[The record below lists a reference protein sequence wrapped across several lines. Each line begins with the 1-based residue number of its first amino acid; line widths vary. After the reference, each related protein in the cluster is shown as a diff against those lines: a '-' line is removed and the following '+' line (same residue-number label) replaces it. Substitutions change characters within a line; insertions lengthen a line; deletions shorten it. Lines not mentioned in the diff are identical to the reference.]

1 MMNELVT
8 RLLEI
13 GDPEYKAFN
22 DKLANTNLPTIGI
35 RIPVLRKLA
44 KDYFGKIDEIYDSF
58 RGRTPYY
65 EEILTL
71 GIVLSKAKME
81 LSVREEYILKWLEF
95 VDSWAL
101 TDTSIY
107 QPKESEKFDYLNF
120 LVKLTNGDKEF
131 YIRYGAVGLFKYID
145 DRPKE
150 MLEVYKGVKFG
161 AYYVDMAVAWGL
173 CEILVKA
180 YDIVIGAIEN
190 KIFPPFVHNKA
201 IQKAIESFRITNE
214 QKECLRSLKIK
225 N

>member
-35 RIPVLRKLA
+35 RVPVLRKLA

-145 DRPKE
+145 DRSKE
-150 MLEVYKGVKFG
+150 VLEVYKYLKFG

-173 CEILVKA
+173 CEILVKD

-214 QKECLRSLKIK
+214 QKEYLRSLKIK